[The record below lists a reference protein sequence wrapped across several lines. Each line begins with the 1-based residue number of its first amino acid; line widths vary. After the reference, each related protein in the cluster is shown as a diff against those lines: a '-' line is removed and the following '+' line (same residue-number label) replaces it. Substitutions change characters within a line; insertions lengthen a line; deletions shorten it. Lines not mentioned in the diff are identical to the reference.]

1 MRTRNEIGRLG
12 EDIAVA
18 YLETDGF
25 QVLDRNWYGPS
36 GELDVV
42 AYDPCHDAVVAVEV
56 KTRRGR
62 SHGTPA
68 EAVTPQK
75 VRRLR
80 VLLAQWLAGHRVHAD
95 EVRIDVIAVD
105 LDPDG
110 PPRVDHLVG
119 VC

>member
-18 YLETDGF
+18 YLETGGF
-25 QVLDRNWYGPS
+25 QVLDRNWFGPS

-42 AYDPCHDAVVAVEV
+42 VYDPGQDAVVAVEV
-56 KTRRGR
+56 KTRSGR
-62 SHGTPA
+62 AFGTPA
-68 EAVTPQK
+68 EAVTPRK

-80 VLLAQWLAGHRVHAD
+80 VLLAQWLARHEVHAD
-95 EVRIDVIAVD
+95 EVRIDVVAVE
-105 LDPDG
+105 LDPAG
-110 PPRVDHLVG
+110 SPHVEHLAG